1 MKMDMKQTERLF
13 QCSLVS
19 ITLMSVTFLL
29 MPVANHLTG
38 GLRRVFLFMLGVV
51 FWLSLAAGYGILILI
66 YRNNRERLK
75 QYSEISD
82 KTDVHEQ
89 KKDLIPNREVLIA
102 DLAIV
107 VAVITGIILWIWG
120 KTSQYLIYVVLAVLV
135 EMVNMHFLFNAKIY
149 KMIKSKEMEP

>member
-1 MKMDMKQTERLF
+1 MRLAMKQTERLF
-13 QCSLVS
+13 QCSVGA

-29 MPVANHLTG
+29 MPAANHLTG
-38 GLRRVFLFMLGVV
+38 GLRRVFLFMLGVI
-51 FWLSLAAGYGILILI
+51 FWLSLAAGYGILILL

-82 KTDVHEQ
+82 KTDMRGQ
-89 KKDLIPNREVLIA
+89 KKGLIQNREALIA

-107 VAVITGIILWIWG
+107 VAVITDMILWIRG
-120 KTSQYLIYVVLAVLV
+120 KPSQYLTYVVLAVLA
-135 EMVNMHFLFNAKIY
+135 EAVNMHFLFNAKIY

>member
-1 MKMDMKQTERLF
+1 MKLDMKQTERLF
-13 QCSLVS
+13 QCSVVS
-19 ITLMSVTFLL
+19 ITLMSVTFLF

-38 GLRRVFLFMLGVV
+38 GFRRVFLFMLGAV

-82 KTDVHEQ
+82 KTDMRGQ
-89 KKDLIPNREVLIA
+89 KKGLIQNREALIA

-107 VAVITGIILWIWG
+107 VAVITDMILWIRG
-120 KTSQYLIYVVLAVLV
+120 KPSQYLTYVVLAVLA
-135 EMVNMHFLFNAKIY
+135 EAVNMHFLFNAKIY